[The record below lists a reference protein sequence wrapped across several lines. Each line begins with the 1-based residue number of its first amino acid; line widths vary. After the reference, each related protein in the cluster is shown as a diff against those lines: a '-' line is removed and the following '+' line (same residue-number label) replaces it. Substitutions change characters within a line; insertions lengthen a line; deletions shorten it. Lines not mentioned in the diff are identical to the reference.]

1 MQTVSSTW
9 KRIFAQAHHGT
20 EVKAVINGV
29 TYGMDKV
36 YSVSQ
41 ERRVFAGNSPTI
53 GDCYAST
60 LEISIIPAARIPRMA
75 AIGLSTRLVSED
87 GTEHSEWIAA
97 GTYFIDTRSKA
108 QDGEQQK
115 FTAYDSMLKA
125 NQPYLANSEIDE
137 WPADENDVVN
147 EIAALMGVTVDERTV
162 LAGYDVDYP
171 AQDWTMREVLG
182 WIAAANCGNW
192 IITPANELY
201 LVPLNTDTSYLGASS
216 SSAILFGDSLI
227 ILSTGYD
234 YDQARDVLAEND
246 TTGILFGDSLI
257 VANPVG
263 GGSAEYLGGE
273 GQNIRRNA
281 RGMHNLGLLQ
291 AFTGVKLWFDRE
303 NSYVD
308 QTEEVEGETTTE
320 KVEVENAYTAGTEDG
335 RVLEADCPWATQAM
349 CNAILTKI
357 EGYCYQGAVVDY
369 AEITP
374 AAELGDTV
382 VCDGVAFN
390 LAQASV
396 TFDGAY
402 APTISAP
409 ADEEVDYEYRY
420 ESETQRQLNRKATLG
435 ENYYGFRVTR
445 ENGIEVVNIVDGVE
459 TTRMILNSSTQAFYN
474 SNGDV
479 ALYFD
484 AEAGQYKFVGDVT
497 VLSGSLNI
505 NNNFIVD
512 TDGNVTCNGSV
523 ILQGSN
529 TKIVAPTIQSDSF
542 DVFPEDAT
550 DAEIEA
556 LTIPTGFNL
565 YGRESE
571 NGPLYNFLNV
581 YQYSHYTYFRSPGGG
596 YAIFDFDM
604 TTFTELLHYT
614 GSGYSGSDA
623 EVATIG
629 KVKDLITNG
638 W

>member
-1 MQTVSSTW
+1 MQTVSSAW
-9 KRIFAQAHHGT
+9 KQIFAEPGHLT
-20 EVKAVINGV
+20 EVRAVIGGV
-29 TYGMDKV
+29 TYNIDKIFSITQTRNIFSSNNPMIGCCCS
-36 YSVSQ
+36 SVLDI
-41 ERRVFAGNSPTI
+41 E
-53 GDCYAST
+53 
-60 LEISIIPAARIPRMA
+60 IIPTSPVPRMA
-75 AIGLSTRLVSED
+75 PIVVTTRLKSAD
-87 GTEHSEWIAA
+87 GTQYSEWIDA
-97 GTYFIDTRSKA
+97 GTYYVDTRSKER
-108 QDGEQQK
+108 DGLTMH

-125 NQPYLANSEIDE
+125 DQPYLQNSAIDE
-137 WPADENDVVN
+137 WPCDETDVVD

-192 IITPANELY
+192 IITPQNELY

-234 YDQARDVLAEND
+234 YDKARDVLAEND

-263 GGSAEYLGGE
+263 GGSAEYLGGA

-281 RGMHNLGLLQ
+281 RGMHNLGILQ
-291 AFTGVKLWFDRE
+291 AFTGVKLWYDRE

-320 KVEVENAYTAGTEDG
+320 KVEVENAYFAGDDSG

-349 CNAILTKI
+349 CNAILTKV

-382 VCDGVAFN
+382 VCDGVAFS

-435 ENYYGFRVTR
+435 ENYYGFKVTR
-445 ENGIEVVNIVDGVE
+445 ENGIEVVNIIDGVE

-474 SNGDV
+474 ANGDV

>member
-1 MQTVSSTW
+1 MQTVSNTW
-9 KRIFAQAHHGT
+9 KRIFSQPGHIT
-20 EVKAVINGV
+20 EVRAVIAGQ
-29 TYGMDKV
+29 TYGMDKI
-36 YSVSQ
+36 YSATQTRGMFSK
-41 ERRVFAGNSPTI
+41 NNPMI
-53 GDCYAST
+53 GCCCAST
-60 LEISIIPAARIPRMA
+60 LEIKLIPQGKIPRMA
-75 AIGLSTRLVSED
+75 AIGLSTRLKSADGSE
-87 GTEHSEWIAA
+87 TSEWIPA
-97 GTYFIDTRSKA
+97 GTYFIDTRKKEYN
-108 QDGEQQK
+108 GEK
-115 FTAYDSMLKA
+115 ITFTAYDSMLKA
-125 NQPYLANSEIDE
+125 DQPYLQNSEIDE
-137 WPADENDVVN
+137 WPCDENDVVD
-147 EIAALMGVTVDERTV
+147 EIATLMGVSVDERTV

-192 IITPANELY
+192 IITPQNELY
-201 LVPLNTDTSYLGASS
+201 LVPLNTDTSYLGSDS
-216 SSAILFGDSLI
+216 NTAILFGDSLI

-234 YDQARDVLAEND
+234 YDKARDVLGSSD
-246 TTGILFGDSLI
+246 TTGILFGNSLL

-263 GGSAEYLGGE
+263 GGSAEYLGGD

-281 RGMHNLGLLQ
+281 RGLHNLGLLQ
-291 AFTGVKLWFDRE
+291 AFTGVKLWYDRE

-382 VCDGVAFN
+382 VCDGVTFS

-435 ENYYGFRVTR
+435 ENYYGFKVTR

-459 TTRMILNSSTQAFYN
+459 TTRMILNSSVQAFYN
-474 SNGDV
+474 ANGDE

-484 AEAGQYKFVGDVT
+484 AEAGQYRFVGDVT

-512 TDGNVTCNGSV
+512 RDGNVTTNGNVTLQGANTIITSPNIYGGTYYNSAGDAHLSIGGALEFHSASTVGGPIFMVWDNLGSV
-523 ILQGSN
+523 FLRLYSTDVLGFDNTSN
-529 TKIVAPTIQSDSF
+529 PHVT
-542 DVFPEDAT
+542 
-550 DAEIEA
+550 
-556 LTIPTGFNL
+556 
-565 YGRESE
+565 YGYGEWH
-571 NGPLYNFLNV
+571 F
-581 YQYSHYTYFRSPGGG
+581 
-596 YAIFDFDM
+596 M
-604 TTFTELLHYT
+604 
-614 GSGYSGSDA
+614 
-623 EVATIG
+623 G
-629 KVKDLITNG
+629 KVTMPDGTVFQ
-638 W
+638 

>member
-1 MQTVSSTW
+1 MQAVSSLW
-9 KRIFAQAHHGT
+9 KQIFAEPGHLT
-20 EVKAVINGV
+20 EVRAVIGGV
-29 TYGMDKV
+29 TYNIDKIFSITQTRNIFSSNNPMIGCCCS
-36 YSVSQ
+36 SVLDI
-41 ERRVFAGNSPTI
+41 E
-53 GDCYAST
+53 
-60 LEISIIPAARIPRMA
+60 IIPTSPVPRMA
-75 AIGLSTRLVSED
+75 PIVVTTRLKSAD
-87 GTEHSEWIAA
+87 GTQHSEWIDA
-97 GTYFIDTRSKA
+97 GTYYVDTRSKER
-108 QDGEQQK
+108 DGLTMH

-125 NQPYLANSEIDE
+125 DQPYLPNSEIDE
-137 WPADENDVVN
+137 WPADENDVVD

-192 IITPANELY
+192 IITPQNELY

-234 YDQARDVLAEND
+234 YDKARDVLGSND
-246 TTGILFGDSLI
+246 STGILFGNSLL

-263 GGSAEYLGGE
+263 GGSAEYLGGA

-281 RGMHNLGLLQ
+281 RGMHNLGILQ
-291 AFTGVKLWFDRE
+291 AFTGVKLWYDRE

-308 QTEEVEGETTTE
+308 QTEEAEGETTTE

-335 RVLEADCPWATQAM
+335 RVLEADCPWATQEM

-382 VCDGVAFN
+382 VCDGVSFN
-390 LAQASV
+390 LAHSSV

-420 ESETQRQLNRKATLG
+420 QSETERQLNRKVTLG
-435 ENYYGFRVTR
+435 ESYYGFKTSR

-459 TTRMILNSSTQAFYN
+459 TTRMILNSSVQAFYN
-474 SNGDV
+474 ADGEA

-484 AEAGQYKFVGDVT
+484 AVAGKYKFKGDVT
-497 VLSGSLNI
+497 ITDGSLVLSSAFAI
-505 NNNFIVD
+505 F
-512 TDGNVTCNGSV
+512 
-523 ILQGSN
+523 
-529 TKIVAPTIQSDSF
+529 PSDIT
-542 DVFPEDAT
+542 E
-550 DAEIEA
+550 AEIEA
-556 LTIPTGFNL
+556 ITVPDGFNL
-565 YGRESE
+565 YHRYQDDSIGNVFRLFVSSDPGNPIVFTSNSANEAELDFMSTRV
-571 NGPLYNFLNV
+571 GGDFYVLDNV
-581 YQYSHYTYFRSPGGG
+581 YLATRGG
-596 YAIFDFDM
+596 YA
-604 TTFTELLHYT
+604 YYQN
-614 GSGYSGSDA
+614 GAYSGSDA
-623 EVATIG
+623 EIATVG

>member
-1 MQTVSSTW
+1 MQTVSSAW
-9 KRIFAQAHHGT
+9 KQIFAEPGHLT
-20 EVKAVINGV
+20 EVRAVIGGV
-29 TYGMDKV
+29 TYNIDKIFSITQTRNIFSSNNPMIGCCCS
-36 YSVSQ
+36 SVLDI
-41 ERRVFAGNSPTI
+41 E
-53 GDCYAST
+53 
-60 LEISIIPAARIPRMA
+60 IIPTSPVPRMA
-75 AIGLSTRLVSED
+75 PIVVTTRLKSAD
-87 GTEHSEWIAA
+87 GTQYSEWIDA
-97 GTYFIDTRSKA
+97 GTYYVDTRSKER
-108 QDGEQQK
+108 DGLTMH

-125 NQPYLANSEIDE
+125 DQPYLQNSAIDE
-137 WPADENDVVN
+137 WPCDETDVVD

-192 IITPANELY
+192 IITPQNELY

-234 YDQARDVLAEND
+234 YDKARDVLAEND

-263 GGSAEYLGGE
+263 GGSAEYLGGA

-281 RGMHNLGLLQ
+281 RGMHNLGILQ
-291 AFTGVKLWFDRE
+291 AFTGVKLWYDRE

-320 KVEVENAYTAGTEDG
+320 KVEVENAYFAGDDSG
-335 RVLEADCPWATQAM
+335 RVLEADCPWATQEM

-382 VCDGVAFN
+382 VCDGVSFN
-390 LAQASV
+390 LAHSSV

-420 ESETQRQLNRKATLG
+420 QSEMERQLNRKVTLG
-435 ENYYGFRVTR
+435 ESYYGFKTSR

-459 TTRMILNSSTQAFYN
+459 TTRMILNSSVQAFYN
-474 SNGDV
+474 ADGEA

-484 AEAGQYKFVGDVT
+484 AVAGKYKFKGDVT
-497 VLSGSLNI
+497 ITDGSLVLSSAFAI
-505 NNNFIVD
+505 F
-512 TDGNVTCNGSV
+512 
-523 ILQGSN
+523 
-529 TKIVAPTIQSDSF
+529 PSDIT
-542 DVFPEDAT
+542 E
-550 DAEIEA
+550 AEIEA
-556 LTIPTGFNL
+556 ITVPDGFNL
-565 YGRESE
+565 YHRYQDDSIGNVFRLFVSSDPGNPIVFTSNSANEAELDFMSTRV
-571 NGPLYNFLNV
+571 GGDFYVLDNV
-581 YQYSHYTYFRSPGGG
+581 YLATRGG
-596 YAIFDFDM
+596 YA
-604 TTFTELLHYT
+604 YYQN
-614 GSGYSGSDA
+614 GAYSGSDA
-623 EVATIG
+623 EIATVG

>member
-1 MQTVSSTW
+1 MQTVSNTW
-9 KRIFAQAHHGT
+9 KRIFSQPGHIT
-20 EVKAVINGV
+20 EVKAVIAGQ
-29 TYGMDKV
+29 TYGMDRI
-36 YSVSQ
+36 YSATQTRGLFSK
-41 ERRVFAGNSPTI
+41 NNPMI
-53 GDCYAST
+53 GCCCAST
-60 LEISIIPAARIPRMA
+60 LEIKLIPQGKIPRMA
-75 AIGLSTRLVSED
+75 AIGLSTRLKSADGSE
-87 GTEHSEWIAA
+87 TSEWIPA
-97 GTYFIDTRSKA
+97 GTYFIDTRKKEYN
-108 QDGEQQK
+108 GEK
-115 FTAYDSMLKA
+115 ITFTAYDSMLKA
-125 NQPYLANSEIDE
+125 DQPYLQNSEIDE
-137 WPADENDVVN
+137 WPADENDVVD
-147 EIAALMGVTVDERTV
+147 EIAALMGVSVDERTV

-192 IITPANELY
+192 IITPQNELY

-234 YDQARDVLAEND
+234 YDKARDVLAKND

-257 VANPVG
+257 VANHVG
-263 GGSAEYLGGE
+263 GGSAEYLGGA

-357 EGYCYQGAVVDY
+357 EGYCYQGAAVDY

-382 VCDGVAFN
+382 VCDGVSFN
-390 LAQASV
+390 LAHSSV

-435 ENYYGFRVTR
+435 ENYYGFKVTR

-474 SNGDV
+474 ANGDV

-512 TDGNVTCNGSV
+512 RDGNVTTNGNV
-523 ILQGSN
+523 TLQGAN
-529 TKIVAPTIQSDSF
+529 TTITSPNVYGGKYYNSAGDAHLEIGNDLKFFSAMTQDAPLFTIYDNAGTADMKFF
-542 DVFPEDAT
+542 DRSIMTYVDDAT
-550 DAEIEA
+550 PYVSVHEMWRF
-556 LTIPTGFNL
+556 T
-565 YGRESE
+565 
-571 NGPLYNFLNV
+571 GPLY
-581 YQYSHYTYFRSPGGG
+581 YPW
-596 YAIFDFDM
+596 
-604 TTFTELLHYT
+604 
-614 GSGYSGSDA
+614 SGYSGSDA

-629 KVKDLITNG
+629 DVKDLITNG

>member
-1 MQTVSSTW
+1 MQAVSSLW
-9 KRIFAQAHHGT
+9 KQIFAEPGHLT
-20 EVKAVINGV
+20 EVRAVIGGV
-29 TYGMDKV
+29 TYNIDKIFSITQTRNIFSSNNPMIGCCCS
-36 YSVSQ
+36 SVLDI
-41 ERRVFAGNSPTI
+41 E
-53 GDCYAST
+53 
-60 LEISIIPAARIPRMA
+60 IIPTSPVPRMA
-75 AIGLSTRLVSED
+75 PIVVTTRLKSAD
-87 GTEHSEWIAA
+87 GTQHSEWIDA
-97 GTYFIDTRSKA
+97 GTYYVDTRSKER
-108 QDGEQQK
+108 DGLTMH

-125 NQPYLANSEIDE
+125 DQPYLQNSAIDE
-137 WPADENDVVN
+137 WPCDETDVVD

-192 IITPANELY
+192 IITPQNELY

-234 YDQARDVLAEND
+234 YDKARDVLAEND

-263 GGSAEYLGGE
+263 GGSAEYLGGA

-281 RGMHNLGLLQ
+281 RGMHNLGILQ
-291 AFTGVKLWFDRE
+291 AFTGVKLWYDRE

-382 VCDGVAFN
+382 VCDGVSFN
-390 LAQASV
+390 LAHSSV

-420 ESETQRQLNRKATLG
+420 QSETERQLNRKVTLG
-435 ENYYGFRVTR
+435 ESYYGFKTSR

-459 TTRMILNSSTQAFYN
+459 TTRMILNSSVQAFYN
-474 SNGDV
+474 ADGEA

-484 AEAGQYKFVGDVT
+484 AVAGKYKFKGDVT
-497 VLSGSLNI
+497 ITDGSLVLSSAFAI
-505 NNNFIVD
+505 F
-512 TDGNVTCNGSV
+512 
-523 ILQGSN
+523 
-529 TKIVAPTIQSDSF
+529 PSDIT
-542 DVFPEDAT
+542 E
-550 DAEIEA
+550 AEIEA
-556 LTIPTGFNL
+556 ITVPDGFNL
-565 YGRESE
+565 YHRYQDDSIGNVFRLFVSSDPGNPIVFTSNSANEAELDFMSTRV
-571 NGPLYNFLNV
+571 GGDFYVLDNV
-581 YQYSHYTYFRSPGGG
+581 YLATRGG
-596 YAIFDFDM
+596 YA
-604 TTFTELLHYT
+604 YYQN
-614 GSGYSGSDA
+614 GAYSGSDA
-623 EVATIG
+623 EIATVG

>member
-1 MQTVSSTW
+1 MQAVSSLW
-9 KRIFAQAHHGT
+9 KQIFAEPGHLT
-20 EVKAVINGV
+20 EVRAVIGGV
-29 TYGMDKV
+29 TYNIDKIFSITQTRNIFSSNNPMIGCCCS
-36 YSVSQ
+36 SVLDI
-41 ERRVFAGNSPTI
+41 E
-53 GDCYAST
+53 
-60 LEISIIPAARIPRMA
+60 IIPTSPVPRMA
-75 AIGLSTRLVSED
+75 PIVVTTRLKSAD
-87 GTEHSEWIAA
+87 GTQHSEWIDA
-97 GTYFIDTRSKA
+97 GTYYVDTRSKER
-108 QDGEQQK
+108 DGLTMH

-125 NQPYLANSEIDE
+125 DQPYLPNSEIDE
-137 WPADENDVVN
+137 WPADENDVVD

-192 IITPANELY
+192 IITPQNELY

-234 YDQARDVLAEND
+234 YDKARDVLGSND
-246 TTGILFGDSLI
+246 STGILFGNSLL

-263 GGSAEYLGGE
+263 GGSAEYLGGA

-281 RGMHNLGLLQ
+281 RGMHNLGILQ
-291 AFTGVKLWFDRE
+291 AFTGVKLWYDRE

-335 RVLEADCPWATQAM
+335 RVLEADCPWATQEM

-382 VCDGVAFN
+382 VCDGVSFN
-390 LAQASV
+390 LAHSSV

-420 ESETQRQLNRKATLG
+420 QSETERQLNRKVTLG
-435 ENYYGFRVTR
+435 ESYYGFKTSR

-459 TTRMILNSSTQAFYN
+459 TTRMILNSSVQAFYN
-474 SNGDV
+474 ADGEA

-484 AEAGQYKFVGDVT
+484 AVAGKYKFKGDVT
-497 VLSGSLNI
+497 ITDGSLVLSSAFAI
-505 NNNFIVD
+505 F
-512 TDGNVTCNGSV
+512 
-523 ILQGSN
+523 
-529 TKIVAPTIQSDSF
+529 PSDIT
-542 DVFPEDAT
+542 E
-550 DAEIEA
+550 AEIEA
-556 LTIPTGFNL
+556 ITVPDGFNL
-565 YGRESE
+565 YHRYQDDSIGNVFRLFVSSDPGNPIVFTSNSANEAELDFMSTRV
-571 NGPLYNFLNV
+571 GGDFYVLDNV
-581 YQYSHYTYFRSPGGG
+581 YLATRGG
-596 YAIFDFDM
+596 YA
-604 TTFTELLHYT
+604 YYQN
-614 GSGYSGSDA
+614 GAYSGSDA
-623 EVATIG
+623 EIATVG

>member
-1 MQTVSSTW
+1 MQTVSSAW
-9 KRIFAQAHHGT
+9 KQIFAEPGHIT
-20 EVKAVINGV
+20 EVRAVIGGV
-29 TYGMDKV
+29 TYNIDKIFSITQTRNIFSSNNPMIGCCCS
-36 YSVSQ
+36 SVLDI
-41 ERRVFAGNSPTI
+41 E
-53 GDCYAST
+53 
-60 LEISIIPAARIPRMA
+60 IIPTSPVPRMA
-75 AIGLSTRLVSED
+75 PIVVTTRLKSAD
-87 GTEHSEWIAA
+87 GTQHSEWIDA
-97 GTYFIDTRSKA
+97 GTYYVDTRSKER
-108 QDGEQQK
+108 DGLTMH

-125 NQPYLANSEIDE
+125 DQPYLQNSAIDE
-137 WPADENDVVN
+137 WPCDETDVVD

-192 IITPANELY
+192 IITPQNELY

-234 YDQARDVLAEND
+234 YDKARDVLGSND
-246 TTGILFGDSLI
+246 STGILFGNSLL

-263 GGSAEYLGGE
+263 GGSAEYLGGA

-281 RGMHNLGLLQ
+281 RGMHNLGILQ
-291 AFTGVKLWFDRE
+291 AFTGVKLWYDRE

-382 VCDGVAFN
+382 VCDGVSFN
-390 LAQASV
+390 LAHSSV

-420 ESETQRQLNRKATLG
+420 QSETERQLNRKVTLG
-435 ENYYGFRVTR
+435 ESYYGFKTSR

-459 TTRMILNSSTQAFYN
+459 TTRMILNSSVQAFYN
-474 SNGDV
+474 ADGEA

-484 AEAGQYKFVGDVT
+484 AVAGKYKFKGDVT
-497 VLSGSLNI
+497 ITDGSLVLSSAFAI
-505 NNNFIVD
+505 F
-512 TDGNVTCNGSV
+512 
-523 ILQGSN
+523 
-529 TKIVAPTIQSDSF
+529 PSDIT
-542 DVFPEDAT
+542 E
-550 DAEIEA
+550 AEIEA
-556 LTIPTGFNL
+556 ITVPDGFNL
-565 YGRESE
+565 YHRYQDDSIGNVFRLFVSSDPGNPIVFTSNSANEAELDFMSTRV
-571 NGPLYNFLNV
+571 GGDFYVLDNV
-581 YQYSHYTYFRSPGGG
+581 YLATRGG
-596 YAIFDFDM
+596 YA
-604 TTFTELLHYT
+604 YYQN
-614 GSGYSGSDA
+614 GAYSGSDA
-623 EVATIG
+623 EIATVG

>member
-1 MQTVSSTW
+1 MQAVSNLW
-9 KRIFAQAHHGT
+9 KQIFAEPGHLT
-20 EVKAVINGV
+20 EVRAVIGGV
-29 TYGMDKV
+29 TYNIDKIF
-36 YSVSQ
+36 SITQTRNIFSS
-41 ERRVFAGNSPTI
+41 NSPTI
-53 GDCYAST
+53 GCCCSSVLDI
-60 LEISIIPAARIPRMA
+60 EIIPTSPVPRMA
-75 AIGLSTRLVSED
+75 PIVVTTRLKSAD
-87 GTEHSEWIAA
+87 GTQYSEWIDA
-97 GTYFIDTRSKA
+97 GTYYVDTRSKER
-108 QDGEQQK
+108 DGLTMH

-125 NQPYLANSEIDE
+125 DQPYLQNSEIDE
-137 WPADENDVVN
+137 WPCDENDVVD

-162 LAGYDVDYP
+162 LAGYDVNYP

-192 IITPANELY
+192 IITPQNELY
-201 LVPLNTDTSYLGASS
+201 LIPLNTDTSYLGSDS
-216 SSAILFGDSLI
+216 NTAILFGDSLI

-234 YDQARDVLAEND
+234 YDKARDVLAEND

-263 GGSAEYLGGE
+263 GGSAEYLGGN

-291 AFTGVKLWFDRE
+291 AFTGVKLWYDHE

-382 VCDGVAFN
+382 VCDGVTFS

-435 ENYYGFRVTR
+435 ENYYGFKVTR

-474 SNGDV
+474 ANGDV

-512 TDGNVTCNGSV
+512 TEGNVTTNGNVTLQGANTTITSPNV
-523 ILQGSN
+523 YGGKYYNSSGNASLEVGPNYGYDLVFHGAGYQSGAVFEIYDNMGSAYLKLYDTSILQH
-529 TKIVAPTIQSDSF
+529 VANINPK
-542 DVFPEDAT
+542 
-550 DAEIEA
+550 
-556 LTIPTGFNL
+556 
-565 YGRESE
+565 
-571 NGPLYNFLNV
+571 
-581 YQYSHYTYFRSPGGG
+581 YTNAFGEWRFGGEVK
-596 YAIFDFDM
+596 
-604 TTFTELLHYT
+604 FT
-614 GSGYSGSDA
+614 
-623 EVATIG
+623 G
-629 KVKDLITNG
+629 KVTMPDGTVFQ
-638 W
+638 

>member
-1 MQTVSSTW
+1 MQAVSSLW
-9 KRIFAQAHHGT
+9 KQIFSEPGHLT
-20 EVKAVINGV
+20 EVRAVIGGV
-29 TYGMDKV
+29 TYNIDKIF
-36 YSVSQ
+36 SITQTRNIFSS
-41 ERRVFAGNSPTI
+41 NSPMI
-53 GDCYAST
+53 GCCCSSVLDI
-60 LEISIIPAARIPRMA
+60 EIIPTSPVPRMA
-75 AIGLSTRLVSED
+75 PIVVTTRLKSAD
-87 GTEHSEWIAA
+87 GTQYSEWIDA
-97 GTYFIDTRSKA
+97 GTYYVDTRSKER
-108 QDGEQQK
+108 DGLTMH

-125 NQPYLANSEIDE
+125 DQPYLANSEIDE
-137 WPADENDVVN
+137 WPCDETDVVD
-147 EIAALMGVTVDERTV
+147 EIAALMGITVDERTV

-171 AQDWTMREVLG
+171 NQDWTIREVLG

-192 IITPANELY
+192 IITPQNELY
-201 LVPLNTDTSYLGASS
+201 LVPLNTDTSYLGSNSS
-216 SSAILFGDSLI
+216 TAILFGDSLI

-234 YDQARDVLAEND
+234 YDKARDVLAEND

-263 GGSAEYLGGE
+263 GGSAEYLGGD

-281 RGMHNLGLLQ
+281 RGLHNLGLLQ
-291 AFTGVKLWFDRE
+291 AFTGVKLWYDRE

-382 VCDGVAFN
+382 VCDGVTFS

-420 ESETQRQLNRKATLG
+420 QSETERQLNRKVTLG
-435 ENYYGFRVTR
+435 ESYYGFKTSR

-459 TTRMILNSSTQAFYN
+459 TTRMILNSSVQAFYN
-474 SNGDV
+474 ANGDE

-512 TDGNVTCNGSV
+512 TDGNVTTNGNV
-523 ILQGSN
+523 TLQGAN
-529 TKIVAPTIQSDSF
+529 TTITSPNIYGGTYYNSAGDAYLSIGSDLAFYNNITLNDPLFKIYDNVGTAQM
-542 DVFPEDAT
+542 A
-550 DAEIEA
+550 
-556 LTIPTGFNL
+556 
-565 YGRESE
+565 
-571 NGPLYNFLNV
+571 LYNDIILEYV
-581 YQYSHYTYFRSPGGG
+581 VETPPTPSYVRADGEWH
-596 YAIFDFDM
+596 
-604 TTFTELLHYT
+604 FT
-614 GSGYSGSDA
+614 
-623 EVATIG
+623 G
-629 KVKDLITNG
+629 KVTMPDGTVFQ
-638 W
+638 

>member
-1 MQTVSSTW
+1 MQTVSNLW
-9 KRIFAQAHHGT
+9 KQIFAEPGHLT
-20 EVKAVINGV
+20 EVRAVIGSV
-29 TYGMDKV
+29 TYNIDKIF
-36 YSVSQ
+36 SITQTRNIFSS
-41 ERRVFAGNSPTI
+41 NSPMI
-53 GDCYAST
+53 GCCCSSVLDI
-60 LEISIIPAARIPRMA
+60 EIIPTSPVPRMA
-75 AIGLSTRLVSED
+75 PIVVTTRLKSAD
-87 GTEHSEWIAA
+87 GTQYSEWIDA
-97 GTYFIDTRSKA
+97 GKYYVDTRSKER
-108 QDGEQQK
+108 DGLTMH

-125 NQPYLANSEIDE
+125 DQPYLPNSAIDE
-137 WPADENDVVN
+137 WPCDENDVVD

-171 AQDWTMREVLG
+171 NQDWTMREMLG

-192 IITPANELY
+192 IITPQNELY
-201 LVPLNTDTSYLGASS
+201 LVPLNTDTSYLGSNSS
-216 SSAILFGDSLI
+216 TAILFGDSLI

-234 YDQARDVLAEND
+234 YDKARDVLAEND

-263 GGSAEYLGGE
+263 GGSAEYLGGD

-281 RGMHNLGLLQ
+281 RGMHNLGILQ
-291 AFTGVKLWFDRE
+291 AFTGVKLWYDRE
-303 NSYVD
+303 NTYED
-308 QTEEVEGETTTE
+308 QEVEVEGETTTE

-382 VCDGVAFN
+382 VCDGVTFS

-420 ESETQRQLNRKATLG
+420 QSETQRQLNRKVTLG
-435 ENYYGFRVTR
+435 ESYYGFKTSR
-445 ENGIEVVNIVDGVE
+445 ENGIEVVNVVDGVE
-459 TTRMILNSSTQAFYN
+459 TTRMILNSSVQAFYN
-474 SNGDV
+474 ADGEA

-484 AEAGQYKFVGDVT
+484 AVAGKYKFKGDVT
-497 VLSGSLNI
+497 ITDGSLVLSSAFAI
-505 NNNFIVD
+505 F
-512 TDGNVTCNGSV
+512 
-523 ILQGSN
+523 
-529 TKIVAPTIQSDSF
+529 PSDIT
-542 DVFPEDAT
+542 E
-550 DAEIEA
+550 AEIEA
-556 LTIPTGFNL
+556 ITVPDGFNL
-565 YGRESE
+565 YHRYQDDSIG
-571 NGPLYNFLNV
+571 NV
-581 YQYSHYTYFRSPGGG
+581 FRLFVSSDPGNPIVFTSNSANEAELDFMSTRVGGDFYVLDSVYICTRGG
-596 YAIFDFDM
+596 YA
-604 TTFTELLHYT
+604 YYQN
-614 GSGYSGSDA
+614 GAYSGSDA
-623 EVATIG
+623 EIATVG